1 MNKKIPT
8 IAEIVV
14 DRDPRVFPYG
24 FFASDNAVGIGF
36 ISWFKDVDEM
46 MGFLLKV
53 EPVIWDYEDEELEN
67 YVNNISNIA
76 DKVKSAGLSEDLRTN
91 FNEFVK
97 NDFEI
102 GWWGTFE
109 DLLKDNNEFTQK
121 TREDFIDMEEE
132 GMGDKISEESIAEFI
147 EWLKTFHC

>member
-1 MNKKIPT
+1 MGKKIPK

-14 DRDPRVFPYG
+14 GRDPREFPYG
-24 FFASDNAVGIGF
+24 FFASDNAVGVGL
-36 ISWFKDVDEM
+36 ISWFKDVGEM
-46 MGFLLKV
+46 MDFLLTV
-53 EPVIWDYEDEELEN
+53 EPVIWDYEDEILKDYTN
-67 YVNNISNIA
+67 HISTIA
-76 DKVKSAGLSEDLRTN
+76 DKVRSAGLSEDLRVN
-91 FNEFVK
+91 FNKFVE

-121 TREDFIDMEEE
+121 TREDFIEMEKE
-132 GMGDKISEESIAEFI
+132 GVGDKIPEESIEEFI